1 MFAIFNYAIIVY
13 SFFVLREVCLRPYYL
28 PKENTNKL
36 IKTAGKSLE
45 EMEEVFFR
53 GDKTLK
59 GDNVD
64 IDTQS
69 SNEPGRDITKN

>member
-1 MFAIFNYAIIVY
+1 
-13 SFFVLREVCLRPYYL
+13 
-28 PKENTNKL
+28 
-36 IKTAGKSLE
+36 
-45 EMEEVFFR
+45 MEDVFFR

-69 SNEPGRDITKN
+69 SNEPSRDIIKT